1 MGFNQ
6 MITNEEL
13 SAIVDNYCRQIR
25 KICDEAIYAKN
36 DEVIEKVT
44 KISKIA
50 ARINEIKSIQ
60 KSAKDN
66 RREMMEK
73 LRNKNKIEG
82 WTEGKAYRI
91 EELCGEDEE

>member
-13 SAIVDNYCRQIR
+13 SAIVDNYCRQIG
-25 KICDEAIYAKN
+25 KIC
-36 DEVIEKVT
+36 DEVIEKVA

-60 KSAKDN
+60 QAQK
-66 RREMMEK
+66 
-73 LRNKNKIEG
+73 
-82 WTEGKAYRI
+82 TT
-91 EELCGEDEE
+91 GEDKE